1 MHRIGPPYS
10 LALVDAQSHLRC
22 AMGPSGP
29 HVFAFQRS
37 VCTGIL
43 SSYFEILI
51 SSFHKHGGDVVS
63 FSGDAMT
70 VIFHEPGQGGLQ
82 RACRRCAQCSLDI
95 LAQTSNWSLKDEGLD
110 NKLTLHAGMGAGSIR
125 AIQVGWANEKS
136 KAASSLRDTSAVAST
151 GERSTGGHEEF
162 SRCTVV
168 IAGEPMIQLKHAE
181 GLAGSEEAVVS
192 KAMWVHLEGFATGT
206 VGRAAAPCNPLPT
219 REPRCRRGRVVWLAS
234 KAYGIRCPH
243 MCIDAVAFCAS
254 LIGRN
259 ARVKRPRSTKDT

>member
-1 MHRIGPPYS
+1 
-10 LALVDAQSHLRC
+10 
-22 AMGPSGP
+22 
-29 HVFAFQRS
+29 
-37 VCTGIL
+37 
-43 SSYFEILI
+43 
-51 SSFHKHGGDVVS
+51 
-63 FSGDAMT
+63 MT
-70 VIFHEPGQGGLQ
+70 VIFHEPGEGGLQ

-192 KAMWVHLEGFATGT
+192 KAMWAHLEGFATGK
-206 VGRAAAPCNPLPT
+206 VSRAT
-219 REPRCRRGRVVWLAS
+219 
-234 KAYGIRCPH
+234 AYIPGPPELRLLLVPVHSMLVRLLCL
-243 MCIDAVAFCAS
+243 V
-254 LIGRN
+254 LGRN
-259 ARVKRPRSTKDT
+259 AKGRRPGSTKDT